1 METYRLFIAAE
12 LPIEL
17 KAELVAAQERL
28 RRGNWPVKWVAP
40 EALHLTLRF
49 LGDTNVE
56 LIPDLGAAL
65 GTALRRHAAMHLR
78 LSGVGAFPN
87 EHRPSVVW
95 AGIGG
100 AVAALGLAQ
109 ADIEAAIIAL
119 GIAPETK
126 PFRAHLTLGRVRR
139 EASLEQRQRLGA
151 AIRAL
156 PPPKPIPWALDRVV
170 LFRSELGSDGPTY
183 TEVLDSRL
191 QIAS

>member
-1 METYRLFIAAE
+1 MQTYRLFIAAE
-12 LPIEL
+12 LPSEV
-17 KAELVAAQERL
+17 KTELVAAQERL
-28 RRGNWPVKWVAP
+28 RRSSLPVKWVAP

-56 LIPDLGAAL
+56 LIADLGAAI
-65 GTALRRHAAMHLR
+65 GTALRRHAAMQLR

-109 ADIEAAIIAL
+109 ADIEAAISAL

-139 EASLEQRQRLGA
+139 EASPEQRQRLGA
-151 AIRAL
+151 VIRAL
-156 PPPKPIPWALDRVV
+156 PPPNPVSWALDRVV
-170 LFRSELGSDGPTY
+170 VFRSELGSDGPTY
-183 TEVLDSRL
+183 TELLDSRL
-191 QIAS
+191 QIAD